1 MEGMCR
7 VGHFISENI
16 MDREAIF
23 LSPRLYSTQHFPN
36 EKKSLKHSKDLRNCP
51 IVLYFDMGHFTHI
64 SFLLRDPVVVMP
76 VQYTPMSLNDFIAT
90 YNVKKTPIR
99 IHKTYCKVVHNFVY
113 NMIYNIMKHQQEEEE
128 NVQAARKEEYMA
140 IEAIKGTKRKL
151 AEWRRLLAQEK
162 MEKECHSR
170 NVQIDVTENKMSK
183 CLYKY
188 LIKTR

>member
-1 MEGMCR
+1 
-7 VGHFISENI
+7 

-36 EKKSLKHSKDLRNCP
+36 HEKKSLKHSKDPQNCP
-51 IVLYFDMGHFTHI
+51 IVLYFDTGHFMHI

-90 YNVKKTPIR
+90 YDVKKTPNR
-99 IHKTYCKVVHNFVY
+99 IYKTYCKVVHNFVY
-113 NMIYNIMKHQQEEEE
+113 NMIYNIQKHQQEEEE
-128 NVQAARKEEYMA
+128 NAQAARKEEYMA
-140 IEAIKGTKRKL
+140 IEAMKGMKRKL
-151 AEWRRLLAQEK
+151 AEKRRLVAQEK
-162 MEKECHSR
+162 MEKARRSR

-188 LIKTR
+188 SIKTQ